1 MDEVFGGVFVKGVP
15 AELVGDLVELGGP
28 EVGGFGDGE
37 GGEVLV
43 GAGGEDA
50 VEPGLFV
57 FVAGGSEGGANQRG
71 FFEGN
76 YGRWVRRL
84 TVRHKS

>member
-1 MDEVFGGVFVKGVP
+1 MNEVFGGVFVEGVP
-15 AELVGDLVELGGP
+15 AELIWDLVELRGP

-57 FVAGGSEGGANQRG
+57 FVTGGGEGCARELFG
-71 FFEGN
+71 
-76 YGRWVRRL
+76 V
-84 TVRHKS
+84 

>member
-57 FVAGGSEGGANQRG
+57 FVAGGSEGGAREFFRVQTKGGVLRG
-71 FFEGN
+71 I
-76 YGRWVRRL
+76 
-84 TVRHKS
+84 TVGG